1 LTAAKARSQNV
12 GSCIGLR
19 AASGRAADLGPDFF
33 MRGPLLA
40 GPIGSSAMLARVCAI
55 ARERKPAVVLSALWL
70 AERLAT
76 EVPVAVLIEAD
87 KRRGA
92 RRAVKR
98 AARENQP
105 LMVVAAGEELP
116 VAVQQAGCILIENVS
131 EIADDA
137 EAADFLA
144 HLAPALRSDGV
155 LLALDAT
162 KNPALEARV
171 AGLFLAASLTGIAQ
185 ERPRDGAVL
194 TIGGA
199 APAPVLAA
207 RLP

>member
-1 LTAAKARSQNV
+1 
-12 GSCIGLR
+12 
-19 AASGRAADLGPDFF
+19 
-33 MRGPLLA
+33 
-40 GPIGSSAMLARVCAI
+40 MLARVCAI

-76 EVPVAVLIEAD
+76 EVPVTVLIEAE

-92 RRAVKR
+92 RRAVRR
-98 AARENQP
+98 AAREKQP

-116 VAVQQAGCILIENVS
+116 MALGQSGCILVENLS
-131 EIADDA
+131 EIAGDA

-144 HLAPALRSDGV
+144 YLAPSLKPDGV

-162 KNPALEARV
+162 KSPATEARV
-171 AGLFLAASLTGIAQ
+171 ASLFLAAALTGIAQ

-199 APAPVLAA
+199 APAAVLAA
-207 RLP
+207 RLSG